1 MIEPA
6 ADELEELPLELVGD
20 GVKPI
25 GPVSVAEE
33 VAATDAEDILNI
45 VCQRLSI
52 TE

>member
-33 VAATDAEDILNI
+33 VAATDAEEILI
-45 VCQRLSI
+45 IACQRLSI